1 MSQPK
6 TEIDIVDW
14 SAVHRS
20 NFESTA
26 FSSTKRTQKE
36 FIPSLPARLGLHTRH
51 WEGRTE

>member
-6 TEIDIVDW
+6 TEIDTVDW

-20 NFESTA
+20 NVESAA
-26 FSSTKRTQKE
+26 FSPTKWTQKE
-36 FIPSLPARLGLHTRH
+36 FIPSLTARLGLHTRH